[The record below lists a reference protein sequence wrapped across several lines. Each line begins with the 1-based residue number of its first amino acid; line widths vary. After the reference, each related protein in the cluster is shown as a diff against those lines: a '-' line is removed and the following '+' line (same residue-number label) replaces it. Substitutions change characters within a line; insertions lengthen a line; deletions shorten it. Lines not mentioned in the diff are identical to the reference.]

1 MVYYAKERRNRVSS
15 RLIYMEVEFDVKIT
29 FGNLYDYLL
38 HCTYLSMQ
46 GLIGTAA
53 GAFFL
58 VEFFLSFRPLFLV
71 VALLVLLYLPVDLFL
86 KAKQQSLNP
95 AFKQPLH
102 YKLTQEGVTVSQG
115 ETQET
120 QKWEDMY
127 KAGSTVGSVLL
138 YTAKRR
144 ASIFP
149 KKQLEEQGVKEKV
162 VEMIS
167 THMPSKKVNVR

>member
-1 MVYYAKERRNRVSS
+1 
-15 RLIYMEVEFDVKIT
+15 MEVEFDVKISC
-29 FGNLYDYLL
+29 GNLYDYLV
-38 HCTYLSMQ
+38 HFTYGSMQ
-46 GLIGTAA
+46 GIIGTVA

-58 VEFFLSFRPLFLV
+58 VEYFISYQLIFLFAGIMILG
-71 VALLVLLYLPVDLFL
+71 YLPFSLFL

-95 AFKQPLH
+95 AFKKPLH
-102 YKLTQEGVTVSQG
+102 YKLTNEGVTVSQG
-115 ETQET
+115 EEEQS

-138 YTAKRR
+138 YTAKRN

-149 KKQLEEQGVKEKV
+149 KKQLREQGVYEKT

-167 THMPSKKVNVR
+167 THMPPKKVNIR